1 MSLYE
6 HGFEG
11 SSDQDSRNSQSGY
24 TGENNSMYGSQDSDG
39 TYSYQKIP
47 DADQNNNGKK
57 PKKKKEKKDR
67 SGFGYKVG
75 RGAVIAAVFGV
86 VAGAT
91 FTGTTY
97 VGKKVTGQDKK
108 DIELTTSSSKVKTT
122 STSSGQASS
131 STDVSSVVS
140 SVMPAIVQVS
150 NMSVTEY
157 RSFFGSYEK
166 PSESRGSG
174 IIIAQDSNY
183 VYIATNNHVISDSQK
198 LTVTFVDDSAVSAEL
213 VGSDE
218 QSDLAVLKVKISDIG
233 STTLNKI
240 SVATLGDS
248 DSVKVGQEAIVIGN
262 ALGYGQ
268 SVTTGVISAVSREV
282 TLTSETSGNTYT
294 NKLIQTDA
302 AVNPGNSGGA
312 LLNDNGEVIGIV
324 SAKYSDTSVEG
335 MGYAIPITSASSIIK
350 QLMNG
355 ETVDHSDDSSAS
367 SSTAYLGI
375 YGFDVNEEYSEAYDM
390 PNGVYVSEA
399 VKDQA
404 AYNAGITKGDIITE
418 VDGTSVSSM
427 SELKQAIAAK
437 KPGDKVKLTVA
448 KRSEG
453 YKTKSVK
460 VTLGDSKNAS
470 DSSSGNGSPSG
481 NSNGNSN
488 GSNSGSGSDSE
499 NGKSIEDYIKEF
511 FNGGN

>member
-11 SSDQDSRNSQSGY
+11 NSDQDSRNSQSGCY
-24 TGENNSMYGSQDSDG
+24 TGENNSMYGSQDSNG

-47 DADQNNNGKK
+47 DADQNNNDKK
-57 PKKKKEKKDR
+57 PKKRKEKKDR

-75 RGAVIAAVFGV
+75 RGAVIAAVFGI

-97 VGKKVTGQDKK
+97 VGRKVTGQDKK
-108 DIELTTSSSKVKTT
+108 DIELTTSSNKVKTT
-122 STSSGQASS
+122 STKSGSGSS
-131 STDVSSVVS
+131 STTAAADVSSVAA
-140 SVMPAIVQVS
+140 SVMPAIVQVT

-166 PSESRGSG
+166 PTESRGSG

-268 SVTTGVISAVSREV
+268 SVTTGVISAVNREV
-282 TLTSETSGNTYT
+282 TLTSDTSGNTYT

-312 LLNDNGEVIGIV
+312 LLNNNGEVIGVV

-355 ETVDHSDDSSAS
+355 ETVDHSADSSKDA
-367 SSTAYLGI
+367 STAYLGI
-375 YGFDVNEEYSEAYDM
+375 YGFDVNEEYSKAYDM

-404 AYNAGITKGDIITE
+404 AYNAGITKGDIITS

-437 KPGDKVKLTVA
+437 KPGDKIKLVVA

-453 YKTKSVK
+453 YKTKTVE

-470 DSSSGNGSPSG
+470 DSSSNNGSKGNDGSG
-481 NSNGNSN
+481 
-488 GSNSGSGSDSE
+488 NSGSGSDSE